1 MNAKAETGGGV
12 LRVGLVGAGGFGIEI
27 AKMIA
32 RLPELELAGVA
43 DVDIAAARAL
53 GEEYGAPAWAD
64 HTALLAECDCA
75 AVAVSTPHNTHR
87 DIVLAVA
94 VAGKHIFCE
103 KAMAINVAECNEMIR
118 AAEANDVRLM
128 VAHKRR
134 LRPAYA
140 EIKRL
145 LDGGEFGRPM
155 AINVAGYF
163 GRTLTGWWNSREACG
178 GLIYWA
184 GVHDIDT
191 IRHLLGEV
199 SRVHAVTGPK
209 LYPDITDYEDSIAIT
224 LEFASGAVGS
234 VQVSTF
240 YPMATYRTS
249 FDYEIVCENG
259 GIAYDSRQVAIH
271 SQLKDRPPTTTFFE
285 GYGHDVA
292 YDEEWS
298 SFAAWVLR
306 GEPPVLT
313 GEDGLRCVE
322 IMQAAYISVANGAP
336 VDLPLAADDRRP
348 WG

>member
-1 MNAKAETGGGV
+1 MNAHSETPV
-12 LRVGLVGAGGFGIEI
+12 VRVALIGAGGFGIEI

-43 DVDIAAARAL
+43 DVDATAAAAL
-53 GEEYGAPAWAD
+53 GAEYGAPSWPD
-64 HTALLAECDCA
+64 HTALLAECECD
-75 AVAVSTPHNTHR
+75 AVAISTPHNTHR
-87 DIVLAVA
+87 DIAIDA
-94 VAGKHIFCE
+94 AAAGRHIFCE
-103 KAMAINVAECNEMIR
+103 KAMAINVAECNDMIR
-118 AAEANDVRLM
+118 AANENNVRLM
-128 VAHKRR
+128 VGHKRR

-145 LDGGEFGRPM
+145 LDGGEFGQPM

-163 GRTLTGWWNSREACG
+163 GRALTGWWNSREACG
-178 GLIYWA
+178 GLLFWA
-184 GVHDIDT
+184 GVHDFDT
-191 IRHLLGEV
+191 IRNLMGEV

-209 LYPDITDYEDSIAIT
+209 LSSSVTDYEDSIAVN
-224 LEFASGAVGS
+224 LNFASGAIGS

-249 FDYEIVCENG
+249 FDYEIVCEHG
-259 GIAYDSRQVAIH
+259 GIAYDSRRVAIH
-271 SQLKDRPPTTTFFE
+271 HQLYEQPMQTTFFE

-306 GEPPVLT
+306 DEPPILT
-313 GEDGLRCVE
+313 GEDGLRCIE
-322 IMQAAYISVANGAP
+322 IMQAAYVSVATGEA
-336 VDLPLAADDRRP
+336 VDLPLATDDTRP